1 MINQEII
8 CQLKYG
14 IASSVSK
21 KVCTCICVQYFMSLS
36 VFQFVVED
44 SVEERMMALQDQK
57 RKLMQGAFGQ
67 KQTADDKRTNR
78 IRDIKTLMD
87 LWDVA
92 RRIGEERLI
101 PGPYCRMIDRE
112 ECGITLNC
120 ELNFVLL
127 ITTSMSKLYSNALIH
142 LLSLPVHRPFYKV
155 TWRYDNIFFCFNPVN
170 CLLQLFINF
179 EDKFKENKSSLKISI
194 FERMKN
200 FFLILSKV
208 IDFPLPVPFL

>member
-1 MINQEII
+1 MGLPPLFQ
-8 CQLKYG
+8 
-14 IASSVSK
+14 K

-155 TWRYDNIFFCFNPVN
+155 TWRYDNIFFVLIQWIVCYSF
-170 CLLQLFINF
+170 LLT
-179 EDKFKENKSSLKISI
+179 LKTNL
-194 FERMKN
+194 KKT
-200 FFLILSKV
+200 KV
-208 IDFPLPVPFL
+208 H

>member
-1 MINQEII
+1 MGLPPLFQ
-8 CQLKYG
+8 
-14 IASSVSK
+14 K

-101 PGPYCRMIDRE
+101 PGPYCRMIDRGGTWHNSQLWIKFCVAYYHFYE
-112 ECGITLNC
+112 QIVFKCFDSSFE
-120 ELNFVLL
+120 F
-127 ITTSMSKLYSNALIH
+127 TS
-142 LLSLPVHRPFYKV
+142 
-155 TWRYDNIFFCFNPVN
+155 T
-170 CLLQLFINF
+170 
-179 EDKFKENKSSLKISI
+179 
-194 FERMKN
+194 
-200 FFLILSKV
+200 
-208 IDFPLPVPFL
+208 

>member
-1 MINQEII
+1 MIKQEII

-21 KVCTCICVQYFMSLS
+21 KSVYMYTCTVFHVIS

-87 LWDVA
+87 L
-92 RRIGEERLI
+92 
-101 PGPYCRMIDRE
+101 
-112 ECGITLNC
+112 
-120 ELNFVLL
+120 
-127 ITTSMSKLYSNALIH
+127 
-142 LLSLPVHRPFYKV
+142 
-155 TWRYDNIFFCFNPVN
+155 
-170 CLLQLFINF
+170 
-179 EDKFKENKSSLKISI
+179 
-194 FERMKN
+194 
-200 FFLILSKV
+200 
-208 IDFPLPVPFL
+208 

>member
-101 PGPYCRMIDRE
+101 PGPYCRMIDRGGMWHNSQLWIKF
-112 ECGITLNC
+112 C
-120 ELNFVLL
+120 VA
-127 ITTSMSKLYSNALIH
+127 YYH
-142 LLSLPVHRPFYKV
+142 FYKQV
-155 TWRYDNIFFCFNPVN
+155 VFKCFDSS
-170 CLLQLFINF
+170 F
-179 EDKFKENKSSLKISI
+179 EFTST
-194 FERMKN
+194 
-200 FFLILSKV
+200 
-208 IDFPLPVPFL
+208 